1 MTTIT
6 VDAALGIM
14 CADSHWTDGSEK
26 APIRKVWRIN
36 GALVGFAGDLDAIA
50 SLRAYMRGGCRGKP
64 PACTANA
71 TALLLR
77 GNQVHVWT
85 KPDGFTPV
93 PGRYAIGSGGP
104 AARAALDA
112 GASASKAL
120 AIARNIDATTSG
132 RTRVYK
138 LKAS

>member
-1 MTTIT
+1 MTTIV
-6 VDAALGIM
+6 VDASAGVM
-14 CADSHWTDGSEK
+14 CADAHWTDGTEK
-26 APIRKVWRIN
+26 APIRKVWRID

-50 SLRAYMRGGCRGKP
+50 ATRAYMDAGCQGKP
-64 PACTANA
+64 PAITAGA

-77 GNQVHVWT
+77 GSSAHVWT
-85 KPDGFTPV
+85 RQDGFTPV
-93 PGRYAIGSGGP
+93 PGRYAIGTGGQ

-112 GASASKAL
+112 GASASRAL

-138 LKAS
+138 LKAR